1 LAMQRDVEGSFSGVI
16 MSLLANHC
24 LLFHPKQVCRIENK
38 LPLCTFGSLR
48 ESLKNE
54 SILSCFYKIL
64 ISDSPMD
71 KFLSMQKEF
80 ENHFKERDSRKHFS
94 GREMPKVKRT
104 RSYKKRT
111 ENLEPAYA

>member
-1 LAMQRDVEGSFSGVI
+1 MQRDVEGSFSGVI

-38 LPLCTFGSLR
+38 LPLCTVGNLR

-54 SILSCFYKIL
+54 SILSCFYEIL
-64 ISDSPMD
+64 ISDSAMD

-80 ENHFKERDSRKHFS
+80 ENHFKEGIRGNISLEEKCQKLNEL
-94 GREMPKVKRT
+94 GLI
-104 RSYKKRT
+104 KKG
-111 ENLEPAYA
+111 LKI